1 MKRWVILMLVLMM
14 LSVSPVCQAGS
25 MIRLADD
32 DGVRRAEVWFDGEL
46 VIRVI
51 ISEVIPVW
59 GDNGSSSDVWLV
71 PCFDGGML
79 RLTVH

>member
-1 MKRWVILMLVLMM
+1 MKRWIILMLVLII

-32 DGVRRAEVWFDGEL
+32 DGVRKAEVWLDGEL

-51 ISEVIPVW
+51 ISEVVPVW
-59 GDNGSSSDVWLV
+59 GDTGSSSDVWLV

-79 RLTVH
+79 RITVH

>member
-1 MKRWVILMLVLMM
+1 MKRWIILMLVLII

-32 DGVRRAEVWFDGEL
+32 DGVRRAEVWLDGAL

-51 ISEVIPVW
+51 ISEVVPVW
-59 GDNGSSSDVWLV
+59 GDNSSSSDVWLV
-71 PCFDGGML
+71 PCVDGGML
-79 RLTVH
+79 RITLH